1 MQESGLIEIFPL
13 ISTLAA
19 WGLCSVLAHPVSPQ
33 GAPLGAAAVAMG
45 GSRQPVCLHP
55 EFPQGS
61 LGWLRWLDSCNTLCL
76 LIGQPTFVTHRQ
88 FSETRGIFSKYL
100 HKH

>member
-61 LGWLRWLDSCNTLCL
+61 PLGGNSSGLMIATS
-76 LIGQPTFVTHRQ
+76 FV
-88 FSETRGIFSKYL
+88 Y
-100 HKH
+100 